1 LSRGSPAE
9 PANLRRVPP
18 ATKSGLQ
25 IFNMNFGFLG
35 IQFGWALQMAN
46 MSAIYEVL
54 GAKPDDIPMLWLA
67 APLTGLIV
75 QPLVGHWSDRTWGP
89 LGRRRP
95 YFLVGAILSTI
106 GLILMPNVTSLWA
119 AAGLLWILDASI
131 NISMEPFRA
140 FIGDQLP
147 PEQRTR
153 GFAMQSLLIGLGAVV
168 ASSLPFLL
176 SKLQVAGA
184 AANGIPNTVRY
195 SFWLGAAAFLGAV
208 LWTIVS
214 TPEDPPD
221 KHSDS
226 AGPEGGFWEAFRN
239 MPNMMLRLAPIQVC
253 TWLGLFCM
261 WLYFPPVVA
270 RHVFGAIETT
280 DPRYAAGIE
289 WAGICFASYSL
300 VTFLFSFALPRLA
313 WRFGPGPTHAIC
325 LVAGAV
331 GLGSV
336 ALIKDPNL
344 LFLSMAGVG
353 IAWASIL
360 SMPYAILTRHLPP
373 GRTGVYMGIFNFFIV
388 LPEIGVALGFGLI
401 MQHVFHNERLYAL
414 ILGAILLLLAA
425 ALSLRLERKG
435 DRELEGRP

>member
-1 LSRGSPAE
+1 
-9 PANLRRVPP
+9 VPP
-18 ATKSGLQ
+18 STKSGLQ

-54 GAKPDDIPMLWLA
+54 GAEPDKIPGLWLA

-106 GLILMPNVTSLWA
+106 GLILMPNVSSLWA

-153 GFAMQSLLIGLGAVV
+153 GFAMQSLLIGLGAVI

-176 SKLQVAGA
+176 RQMNVEGA
-184 AANGIPNTVRY
+184 SASGIPNTVRY

-208 LWTIVS
+208 LWTIIT
-214 TPEDPPD
+214 TPEDPPEPEPEPRD
-221 KHSDS
+221 DDGEVGVGAEPGRLKDDS
-226 AGPEGGFWEAFRN
+226 GSFWAAFRS
-239 MPNMMLRLAPIQVC
+239 MPTVMKQLAPIQVC

-261 WLYFPPVVA
+261 WIYFPPTVA
-270 RHVFGAIETT
+270 RHVFGAT
-280 DPRYAAGIE
+280 DEKSALYAQGVE
-289 WAGICFASYSL
+289 WAGLCFAFYSL
-300 VTFLFSFALPRLA
+300 VTFLFSFGLPRLA
-313 WRFGPGPTHAIC
+313 FRLGAARAHALC
-325 LVAGAV
+325 LLLGAL

-336 ALIKDPNL
+336 ALIKNPNWL
-344 LFLSMAGVG
+344 LLSMTGVG

-360 SMPYAILTRHLPP
+360 SMPYAILTRSLPP

-388 LPEIGVALGFGLI
+388 LPEIAVALGFGWV
-401 MQHVFHNERLYAL
+401 MQHVFHNQRLSAL
-414 ILGAILLLLAA
+414 VLGSVLLGLAA
-425 ALSLRLERKG
+425 LLSLVQRLKE
-435 DRELEGRP
+435 D